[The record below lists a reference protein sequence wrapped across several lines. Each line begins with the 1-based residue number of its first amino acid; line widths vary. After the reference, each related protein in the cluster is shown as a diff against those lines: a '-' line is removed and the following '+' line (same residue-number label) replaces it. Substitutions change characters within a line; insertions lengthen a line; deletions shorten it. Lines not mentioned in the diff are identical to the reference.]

1 MAQFLCGNDL
11 KVLRFIAARPHV
23 VGREL
28 TLKFAQFCDIKHVV
42 AGLRD
47 RGLVRQ
53 LGGSHSAAHKYSVTK
68 DGKRQLEQAET
79 CHGASVQTTS

>member
-11 KVLRFIAARPHV
+11 KVLRFIAARPQV

-28 TLKFAQFCDIKHVV
+28 TIKFAQSCDIKHVV

-53 LGGSHSAAHKYSVTK
+53 ISYSHSAAHRYSVTK
-68 DGKRQLEQAET
+68 DGRRQLEQALV
-79 CHGASVQTTS
+79 HTTA

>member
-1 MAQFLCGNDL
+1 MAQFICGNDL
-11 KVLRFIAARPHV
+11 KVLRFIATRRQV

-28 TLKFAQFCDIKHVV
+28 VLRFAASCDIKHVV

-68 DGKRQLEQAET
+68 DGKRQLEQAL
-79 CHGASVQTTS
+79 HTTS

>member
-1 MAQFLCGNDL
+1 MAQFICGNDL
-11 KVLRFIAARPHV
+11 KVLRFIAARRQV

-28 TLKFAQFCDIKHVV
+28 VLRFATSCDIKHVV

-53 LGGSHSAAHKYSVTK
+53 LNGSHSATHKYSVTK
-68 DGKRQLEQAET
+68 DGKRQLEQVA
-79 CHGASVQTTS
+79 HTTS